1 MYRWLARLA
10 FVAAAGAVVVLL
22 AVAGVR
28 SVVLAAIG
36 AAGVAV
42 GLAAGWWFL
51 VHRGLRR
58 WLAGVLALAAPATV
72 AILYVRAG
80 LLWTVL
86 ASAAL
91 WSVAGAAGRAALSR
105 SGGGPIEY
113 ETPPPRHPFLIMNPR
128 SGGGKVDRFGL
139 ADRARALG
147 AEVVLLDGPGT
158 VDVAAVARRAASA
171 GADLLG
177 VAGGDGTQAA
187 VAAVAA
193 EHGIP
198 FLVIS
203 AGTRNHFAMD
213 LGLDR
218 EDPSRCLDALTDG
231 VELRTDL
238 GLVGDR
244 TFVNNASFGVYAS
257 VVRSPSY
264 RDDKMAT
271 SLDLLPDLLAG
282 DREPR
287 LRLQAGRTLVAGP
300 QAVLVSNNPYD
311 ADDVTGFGRRD
322 RLDAG
327 VLGVLAV
334 TITRAAD
341 AASLLRGRRSNVVTF
356 VTARE
361 VTVDSDAP
369 SIPVGVDGETVSMP
383 TPVRCTIQPGAL
395 RVRVPRHRPGARPR
409 RPAMDWAELGRLAMS
424 TGRSAR

>member
-105 SGGGPIEY
+105 SGGGPTEY

-139 ADRARALG
+139 ADRARARG

-193 EHGIP
+193 ERGIP

-231 VELRTDL
+231 VELRTAL
-238 GLVGDR
+238 GQVGDR

-264 RDDKMAT
+264 RDDT
-271 SLDLLPDLLAG
+271 
-282 DREPR
+282 
-287 LRLQAGRTLVAGP
+287 
-300 QAVLVSNNPYD
+300 
-311 ADDVTGFGRRD
+311 
-322 RLDAG
+322 
-327 VLGVLAV
+327 
-334 TITRAAD
+334 
-341 AASLLRGRRSNVVTF
+341 
-356 VTARE
+356 
-361 VTVDSDAP
+361 
-369 SIPVGVDGETVSMP
+369 
-383 TPVRCTIQPGAL
+383 
-395 RVRVPRHRPGARPR
+395 
-409 RPAMDWAELGRLAMS
+409 
-424 TGRSAR
+424 